1 MDRVIDFKREGL
13 FYKYRSLKD
22 LERFLSIIID
32 KKLYGALYSEMN
44 DPMEGYYQYDPTI
57 DKRLIQGI
65 FEGKQKRYICSLSK
79 RGNIGLM
86 WTHYCDENKGCCL
99 EMEVTSKTWD
109 KIEVSYEDQMPK
121 LSPGMTAIDILKVK
135 AKMWKYEEE
144 VRYISSEVPKGKR
157 RPQLAVKIHR
167 IFIGCNVDSSK
178 KAHLKKIIN
187 ALDKNIEVIMMHKT
201 DLDYGFN
208 R

>member
-1 MDRVIDFKREGL
+1 MDKDNFSLNGYL
-13 FYKYRSLKD
+13 YKYRSLKD
-22 LERFLSIIID
+22 LERFLSIIIER
-32 KKLYGALYSEMN
+32 KLYGALYSEMN
-44 DPMEGYYQYDPTI
+44 DPMEGYYQYDPSI
-57 DKRLIQGI
+57 DKNLLKSIL
-65 FEGKQKRYICSLSK
+65 EGKQKRYICSLSK

-99 EMEVTSKTWD
+99 EVEVTSKTWD
-109 KIEVSYEDQMPK
+109 RLDVSYEEQMPT
-121 LSPGMTAIDILKVK
+121 LSPGMTAKDLLKVK
-135 AKMWKYEEE
+135 AKMWNYEEE
-144 VRYISSEVPKGKR
+144 VRYLSPEFPKDKR

-167 IFIGCNVDSSK
+167 IFIGCKVEKSK

-187 ALDKNIEVIMMHKT
+187 ALDEKIEVIMMHKS